1 MALGF
6 AASMAVHP
14 PLAQWLSDQVGWRE
28 AWLWL
33 GVLTWMLL
41 IPPILLLIQNMP
53 EDLGLQPDGRGRRG
67 PGLEAAAPQG
77 AEVGLTVKQALR
89 TPAFWITA
97 LSLATLS
104 MLVTA
109 LFFHQVSIFTHQ
121 GVDAYVAARV
131 FSVSAIT
138 MVVAMPMI
146 GRLLDRFPTKPIF
159 ACAMLTQSAALIAIV
174 FVDDLTSA
182 VLYAVVFGLNNA
194 AVQTYYT
201 YVWPRFFGRRH
212 LGSIQGTAQTIG
224 IVGALGRTAA
234 VRRGVRPVR
243 QLHGRAPGLRPAAG
257 AVRDRDP
264 PHAAAA
270 PGQSR
275 RRRATG
281 PGPLSAARRA
291 ARGAAAEL
299 SFELTKVCVTG
310 AGLDRAHG
318 RRSVVRRAVRPVRSR
333 RMPCCQDHVRAHAQE
348 GRNDADRS
356 RHLCAQRRRRR
367 ARDRRPSANC
377 WAARGWRVTLITFEP
392 AGTTPYYAV
401 DPRVALRQL
410 GIASVGSPL
419 WRAIRQNLRRIRALR
434 QALRAADA
442 GPGDRRF
449 WPRSTC
455 SPCSRAAAWASRSWC
470 PNATTRSGSAFAAS
484 GAGCASVCTARRTA
498 W

>member
-1 MALGF
+1 MLAVAALGLFASGPGQSHIFSVFIAPISEDLGVSRTSVASAYAFATLVAALGLPYVGRLIDRFGARHVVLAVALLFGAAAMAFGQVANLFWLTVGFGALRFLGQGSLMLNCANLVAQWFDRQRGFALSLMALGF

-41 IPPILLLIQNMP
+41 IPPILLLIQNKP
-53 EDLGLQPDGRGRRG
+53 EDLGLEPDGRGRRG

-138 MVVAMPMI
+138 MVLAMPII

-182 VLYAVVFGLNNA
+182 VALRGRVRPQQRCRPDPLHLCVA
-194 AVQTYYT
+194 ALLRAPA
-201 YVWPRFFGRRH
+201 PRQHPGHGPDHRHPRR
-212 LGSIQGTAQTIG
+212 
-224 IVGALGRTAA
+224 LGRTAA

-243 QLHGRAPGLRPAAG
+243 QLHGRAPGLCPAAG
-257 AVRDRDP
+257 AVRDRHP

-275 RRRATG
+275 RRRARD
-281 PGPLSAARRA
+281 PGPLSA
-291 ARGAAAEL
+291 GAA
-299 SFELTKVCVTG
+299 
-310 AGLDRAHG
+310 
-318 RRSVVRRAVRPVRSR
+318 
-333 RMPCCQDHVRAHAQE
+333 
-348 GRNDADRS
+348 
-356 RHLCAQRRRRR
+356 
-367 ARDRRPSANC
+367 
-377 WAARGWRVTLITFEP
+377 
-392 AGTTPYYAV
+392 
-401 DPRVALRQL
+401 LRWI
-410 GIASVGSPL
+410 G
-419 WRAIRQNLRRIRALR
+419 
-434 QALRAADA
+434 
-442 GPGDRRF
+442 
-449 WPRSTC
+449 
-455 SPCSRAAAWASRSWC
+455 SRA
-470 PNATTRSGSAFAAS
+470 
-484 GAGCASVCTARRTA
+484 
-498 W
+498 

>member
-1 MALGF
+1 MQATSFRDSLARRINQRLFYGWVVLAVAALGLFASGPGQSHIFSVFIAPISEDLGVSRTSVASAYAFATLVAALGLPYVGRLIDRFGARHVVLAVALLFGAAAMAFGQVANLFWLTVGFGALRFLGQGSLMLNCANLVAQWFDRERGFALSLMALGF

-41 IPPILLLIQNMP
+41 IPPILLLIQNKP

-67 PGLEAAAPQG
+67 PGLEAAGPQG

-89 TPAFWITA
+89 TPTFWITA

-131 FSVSAIT
+131 FSVSAMT
-138 MVVAMPMI
+138 MVLAMPVI

-194 AVQTYYT
+194 AVQTHYT

-224 IVGALGRTAA
+224 IIG
-234 VRRGVRPVR
+234 
-243 QLHGRAPGLRPAAG
+243 
-257 AVRDRDP
+257 
-264 PHAAAA
+264 
-270 PGQSR
+270 
-275 RRRATG
+275 
-281 PGPLSAARRA
+281 
-291 ARGAAAEL
+291 
-299 SFELTKVCVTG
+299 
-310 AGLDRAHG
+310 
-318 RRSVVRRAVRPVRSR
+318 
-333 RMPCCQDHVRAHAQE
+333 
-348 GRNDADRS
+348 
-356 RHLCAQRRRRR
+356 
-367 ARDRRPSANC
+367 
-377 WAARGWRVTLITFEP
+377 
-392 AGTTPYYAV
+392 
-401 DPRVALRQL
+401 
-410 GIASVGSPL
+410 ASVGPL
-419 WRAIRQNLRRIRALR
+419 PFGAAFDLFGSYTGALLVFALQPVLCAIAILLMP
-434 QALRAADA
+434 L
-442 GPGDRRF
+442 
-449 WPRSTC
+449 PRLGNPEGVEPPTQ
-455 SPCSRAAAWASRSWC
+455 SR
-470 PNATTRSGSAFAAS
+470 
-484 GAGCASVCTARRTA
+484 
-498 W
+498 

>member
-1 MALGF
+1 MHATSLRDSLARRLNDRLFYGWVVLAVAALGLFASGPGQSHIFSVFIAPISADLGVSRTSVASAYAFATLVAALGLPYVGRLIDRFGARRVVLAVALLFGAAAMAFGQVASLLWLTVGFAALRFLGQGSLMLNCANLVAQWFDRQRGFALSLMALGF

-33 GVLTWMLL
+33 GVLTWLLL
-41 IPPILLLIQNMP
+41 IPPILLLIQNKP
-53 EDLGLQPDGRGRRG
+53 EDLGLEPDGRGRRG

-138 MVVAMPMI
+138 MVLAMPII

-174 FVDDLTSA
+174 FVDDLASA

-194 AVQTYYT
+194 AVQTHYT

-224 IVGALGRTAA
+224 VIG
-234 VRRGVRPVR
+234 
-243 QLHGRAPGLRPAAG
+243 
-257 AVRDRDP
+257 
-264 PHAAAA
+264 
-270 PGQSR
+270 
-275 RRRATG
+275 
-281 PGPLSAARRA
+281 
-291 ARGAAAEL
+291 
-299 SFELTKVCVTG
+299 
-310 AGLDRAHG
+310 
-318 RRSVVRRAVRPVRSR
+318 
-333 RMPCCQDHVRAHAQE
+333 
-348 GRNDADRS
+348 
-356 RHLCAQRRRRR
+356 
-367 ARDRRPSANC
+367 
-377 WAARGWRVTLITFEP
+377 
-392 AGTTPYYAV
+392 
-401 DPRVALRQL
+401 
-410 GIASVGSPL
+410 ASVGPLPFGAAFDLFGSYTGALLVFALQPVLCAIAILLMPLPRLGSPP
-419 WRAIRQNLRRIRALR
+419 A
-434 QALRAADA
+434 QAR
-442 GPGDRRF
+442 
-449 WPRSTC
+449 
-455 SPCSRAAAWASRSWC
+455 
-470 PNATTRSGSAFAAS
+470 
-484 GAGCASVCTARRTA
+484 
-498 W
+498 